1 MATKESPNVLVIWDE
16 SVAGQSAADIAS
28 AVWAYL
34 EEVSK
39 RNEVEIDLVA
49 WADNCSGQVNSV

>member
-1 MATKESPNVLVIWDE
+1 MVIWDE

-28 AVWAYL
+28 AVWVYL